1 MMLTQ
6 GCSHKDAHA
15 GMLTRGCSHR
25 DAHTGM
31 LTHCDETHSG
41 DRLLFC
47 FALFSF
53 AARPHV
59 AQSGLELI
67 E

>member
-6 GCSHKDAHA
+6 GCSHGDAHT
-15 GMLTRGCSHR
+15 G

-31 LTHCDETHSG
+31 LTHRDETQSG

-59 AQSGLELI
+59 AQTGLELI